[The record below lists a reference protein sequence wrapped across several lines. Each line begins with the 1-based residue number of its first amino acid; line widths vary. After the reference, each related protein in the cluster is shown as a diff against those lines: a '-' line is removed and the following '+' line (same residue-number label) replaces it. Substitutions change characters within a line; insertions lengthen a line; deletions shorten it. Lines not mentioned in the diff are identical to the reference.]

1 MPLEFHLLW
10 VKIKG
15 LSAESGTVREGM
27 QHTHLAKWSP
37 HVGDVKYSPATTSLA
52 PAMFL
57 CDTPFPSPNPSIPG
71 VCRTCLMRPMAVAH
85 RVLPVSIR
93 PDPSPPRIKCCLA
106 SPVDRPEHHTQILWY
121 NSFTPH
127 SKLLFFKIFITSH
140 LILTRF
146 VTFPRC
152 RALCKRHT
160 CMRND
165 GVNNDDDEK
174 MGEDDEKRTFV
185 IIINGFIPIRS
196 VFKTVCL
203 ISLERLSFSLSLH
216 LNCKPS
222 ECCGSDLYPV
232 ISSPGISAHPAC
244 TTPFLSFLARTVSHL
259 ISLERAQKCL

>member
-57 CDTPFPSPNPSIPG
+57 CDTPFPSPNPSTPG
-71 VCRTCLMRPMAVAH
+71 VCRTCLMRPMALAH

-127 SKLLFFKIFITSH
+127 SKLLFF
-140 LILTRF
+140 LTRF

-259 ISLERAQKCL
+259 ISFERAQKCL